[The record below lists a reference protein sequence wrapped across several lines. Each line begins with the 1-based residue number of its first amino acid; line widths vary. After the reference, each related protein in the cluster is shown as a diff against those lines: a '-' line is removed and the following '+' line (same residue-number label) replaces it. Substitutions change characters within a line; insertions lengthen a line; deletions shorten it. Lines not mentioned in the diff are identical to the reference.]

1 MFLPS
6 IGVTTLPP
14 PESSWTRA
22 AATVQLI
29 GLLLMVLG
37 LTALP
42 VVLWRLEPLVAAACL
57 AAYAI
62 AAGYLLATTEFGEN

>member
-6 IGVTTLPP
+6 IGVTTLPSS
-14 PESSWTRA
+14 ERSWTR

-29 GLLLMVLG
+29 GLLLILLG
-37 LTALP
+37 LGVLP
-42 VVLWRLEPLVAAACL
+42 VVLWRLEPLVALACL

-62 AAGYLLATTEFGEN
+62 AGGYLLATTDFGEN